1 MTKKRVQN
9 SRLKPVDRDHSRLPA
24 FVLAATGALLLLALV
39 GFGIAMG
46 FNKLQSICNE
56 QCRVVDHDLDVVVS
70 TPGKMVQPDVINLH
84 FGLTNGAN
92 LAEIDFAALREK
104 LLSRVPNI
112 RDIRIER
119 RLPNRVTIDVTEREP
134 VARVAGTG
142 KNSPSGL
149 MTDTE
154 GVIFRFARSAAAFP
168 VVRTGPETKLNPGER
183 LVGRAAAALRLVE
196 TAALPEFL
204 KLNVQEANAVHPDYV
219 TVTLGN
225 YSRAKVAWEHMEE
238 DTLSSRDSLK
248 RQLTRLSQALATG
261 LASPTATWI
270 ATDYGTPGRVYASQ
284 NDR

>member
-1 MTKKRVQN
+1 MTKRAQN
-9 SRLKPVDRDHSRLPA
+9 SRLKPVDRDRKRLPA
-24 FVLAATGALLLLALV
+24 FALATVGALLLLALATAGV
-39 GFGIAMG
+39 VLG
-46 FNKLQSICNE
+46 FNKLRSICNE
-56 QCRVVDHDLDVVVS
+56 QCRVIDHDLDVVVT
-70 TPGKMVQPDVINLH
+70 TPGKMVQPDVITLH

-92 LAEIDFAALREK
+92 LAEIDFASLRQK
-104 LLSRVPNI
+104 LMSRVPNI

-142 KNSPSGL
+142 KDSPSGL

-154 GVIFRFARSAAAFP
+154 GVIFRFARSAASFP
-168 VVRTGPETKLNPGER
+168 VVRTGPETKLKPGER

-196 TAALPEFL
+196 TAALPDFL
-204 KLNVQEANAVHPDYV
+204 KLNVQEANATHPDYV

-225 YSRAKVAWEHMEE
+225 YSRAKVAWEHMDE
-238 DTLSSRDSLK
+238 DTHSARDSLK
-248 RQLTRLSQALATG
+248 RQLMRLSQALATG